1 MYLRHLRSIV
11 LKGNKKME
19 IVYLI
24 VGLAIGFVITFLFLK
39 NKKTVPIEE
48 VNRINDEFNSLKIEA
63 GRLTERIKLFEID
76 KTSLQ
81 SDLKNEREKS
91 EQLNSENSAL
101 KSDYSNLQQ
110 KLTEQKAE
118 VEELQKKFTTEFEN
132 LANRI
137 FDDKTKRFS
146 EQSKTNLQE
155 ILNPLKERITEFQSK
170 VEETNKESIKGHAS
184 LREQLSMLKDMN
196 QQITQEAKNLTEAL
210 KGQSK
215 IQGNWGE
222 FILESILEKSGLVK
236 GREYVVQESLT
247 AESGKRFQPDVIIK
261 LPENK
266 SIVIDSKVSLVAY
279 EKFISSDDEHQKQL
293 ALREHI
299 NSIRSHIKNL
309 SSKNYQNLYQ
319 LESLDFVL
327 MFMPVEPAFALAV
340 QNDQTIFNDAFEMN
354 IVIVSPSTLLAT
366 LRTISSI
373 WRQENQNRYALEIAR
388 QSGDMLDKFT
398 AFVDDLISV
407 GKGLVNAKDN
417 YDKAMNKLTE
427 GRGNLIS
434 RSEKIKQLGAKASKS
449 LPPAIIN
456 RADLDDDNNLTDN

>member
-1 MYLRHLRSIV
+1 
-11 LKGNKKME
+11 ME
-19 IVYLI
+19 IIFLI
-24 VGLAIGFVITFLFLK
+24 IGLIIGAVAAWFIASSKFKGETGRVEERSVILEK
-39 NKKTVPIEE
+39 
-48 VNRINDEFNSLKIEA
+48 
-63 GRLTERIKLFEID
+63 
-76 KTSLQ
+76 
-81 SDLKNEREKS
+81 EKS
-91 EQLNSENSAL
+91 NLENNLSSERQKVLDLNSKQSAL
-101 KSDYSNLQQ
+101 ESDYKNLQA
-110 KLTEQKAE
+110 KLAEQKAE
-118 VEELQKKFTTEFEN
+118 VEELQQKFSKEFEN
-132 LANRI
+132 LANKI
-137 FDDKTKRFS
+137 FKEKADEFS
-146 EQSKTNLQE
+146 KQSKTNLSE
-155 ILNPLKERITEFQSK
+155 ILNPLKDRIIEFQSK

-215 IQGNWGE
+215 TQGNWGE

-279 EKFISSDDEHQKQL
+279 EKYISSDDENQKAL
-293 ALREHI
+293 SLREHI

-373 WRQENQNRYALEIAR
+373 WRQEKQNRNAMEIAK

-398 AFVDDLISV
+398 AFVEDLLTV
-407 GKGLVNAKDN
+407 GKGLISVKDN
-417 YDKAMNKLTE
+417 YDRAMNKLTD

-449 LPPAIIN
+449 LPPTILN
-456 RADLDDDNNLTDN
+456 RAELDDETNLLDN

>member
-1 MYLRHLRSIV
+1 
-11 LKGNKKME
+11 ME
-19 IVYLI
+19 ILFLVI
-24 VGLAIGFVITFLFLK
+24 GLAIGFVIAFFFLK
-39 NKKTVPIEE
+39 SKKTIPIEE
-48 VNRINDEFNSLKIEA
+48 VNRLNEEFNSLKVEV
-63 GRLTERIKLFEID
+63 GKYSERIKLIESD

-81 SDLKNEREKS
+81 SELKTEREKS
-91 EQLNSENSAL
+91 EKLTSENSSL
-101 KSDYSNLQQ
+101 KSDYANLQTKLSEQKSEIEELQQ
-110 KLTEQKAE
+110 K
-118 VEELQKKFTTEFEN
+118 FTKEFEN

-137 FDDKTKRFS
+137 FKEKTDEFS
-146 EQSKTNLQE
+146 KQNKTNLQE

-170 VEETNKESIKGHAS
+170 VEETNKESIRGHAS

-215 IQGNWGE
+215 TQGNWGE

-279 EKFISSDDEHQKQL
+279 EKFISSEDENQKAL

-299 NSIRSHIKNL
+299 TSIRSHIKNL

-340 QNDQTIFNDAFEMN
+340 QNDQSIFNDAFEMN

-373 WRQENQNRYALEIAR
+373 WRQENQNKNALEIAR
-388 QSGDMLDKFT
+388 QSGALYDKFVG
-398 AFVDDLISV
+398 FMEDLKSV
-407 GKGLVNAKDN
+407 GDRMDQAKTSYVNA
-417 YDKAMNKLTE
+417 MSKLVD
-427 GRGNLIS
+427 GSGNLVG
-434 RSEKIKQLGAKASKS
+434 RVEKIKKLGAKTSKS
-449 LPPAIIN
+449 LPPNILN
-456 RADLDDDNNLTDN
+456 RADQDDDTNLLDN

>member
-1 MYLRHLRSIV
+1 
-11 LKGNKKME
+11 ME
-19 IVYLI
+19 ILFLI
-24 VGLAIGFVITFLFLK
+24 IGLAVGFVIAFLFLK
-39 NKKTVPIEE
+39 SKKTIPIEE
-48 VNRINDEFNSLKIEA
+48 ASKLNEEINSLKVDA
-63 GRLTERIKLFEID
+63 GKFSERIKLLEAD
-76 KTSLQ
+76 KASLL
-81 SDLKNEREKS
+81 SELKAEREKS
-91 EQLNSENSAL
+91 EKLTSENSSM
-101 KSDYSNLQQ
+101 KSDYFNLQT
-110 KLTEQKAE
+110 KLNEQK
-118 VEELQKKFTTEFEN
+118 EEIEKLQEKFTKEFEN

-137 FDDKTKRFS
+137 FEEKGSKFT
-146 EQSKTNLQE
+146 EQNREKLNEL
-155 ILNPLKERITEFQSK
+155 LNPLKDQILRFEQK
-170 VEETNKESIKGHAS
+170 VEETNKENIRGNAS

-215 IQGNWGE
+215 TQGNWGE
-222 FILESILEKSGLVK
+222 FILENILEKSGLVK

-266 SIVIDSKVSLVAY
+266 SIVIDSKVSLVGY
-279 EKFISSDDEHQKQL
+279 EKFISQEEEHQKQL
-293 ALREHI
+293 GLREHI

-309 SSKNYQNLYQ
+309 NSKNYQNLYQ

-373 WRQENQNRYALEIAR
+373 WRQEKQNRNALEIAK

-398 AFVDDLISV
+398 SFVDDLLIV
-407 GKGLVNAKDN
+407 GKGLISVKDN
-417 YDKAMNKLTE
+417 YDKAMNKLTD
-427 GRGNLIS
+427 GRGNLIN
-434 RSEKIKQLGAKASKS
+434 RAEKIKQLGAKASKS
-449 LPPAIIN
+449 LPPNILN
-456 RADLDDDNNLTDN
+456 RADQDDESNLLDN

>member
-1 MYLRHLRSIV
+1 
-11 LKGNKKME
+11 ME
-19 IVYLI
+19 ILFLVI
-24 VGLAIGFVITFLFLK
+24 GLVIGFIIAFFFLK
-39 NKKTVPIEE
+39 SKKTIPIEE
-48 VNRINDEFNSLKIEA
+48 VNRLNEEINSLKVEA
-63 GRLTERIKLFEID
+63 GKFSERIKLLEGD

-91 EQLNSENSAL
+91 EKLTSENSSL
-101 KSDYSNLQQ
+101 RSDYANLQT
-110 KLTEQKAE
+110 KLSEQKAE
-118 VEELQKKFTTEFEN
+118 IEELQQKFTKEFEN

-137 FDDKTKRFS
+137 FKEKTDEFS
-146 EQSKTNLQE
+146 KQSKTNLQE

-170 VEETNKESIKGHAS
+170 VEETNKESIRGHAS

-215 IQGNWGE
+215 TQGNWGE

-247 AESGKRFQPDVIIK
+247 TESGKRFQPDVIIK

-279 EKFISSDDEHQKQL
+279 EKFISSDDEHQKEL

-373 WRQENQNRYALEIAR
+373 WRQEKQNRNAMEIAK

-398 AFVDDLISV
+398 AFVEDLLTV
-407 GKGLVNAKDN
+407 GKGLISVKDN
-417 YDKAMNKLTE
+417 YDKAMNKLTD

-434 RSEKIKQLGAKASKS
+434 RVERIKELGAKTSKS
-449 LPPAIIN
+449 LPPAILN
-456 RADLDDDNNLTDN
+456 RAKEDSEE

>member
-1 MYLRHLRSIV
+1 
-11 LKGNKKME
+11 ME
-19 IVYLI
+19 IIYLI
-24 VGLAIGFVITFLFLK
+24 IGLVVGSVAAWFIASSKFKGTTGRVEERSSILEKEKLNLENGLSSERQKVI
-39 NKKTVPIEE
+39 
-48 VNRINDEFNSLKIEA
+48 D
-63 GRLTERIKLFEID
+63 
-76 KTSLQ
+76 
-81 SDLKNEREKS
+81 
-91 EQLNSENSAL
+91 LNSKLAGL
-101 KSDYSNLQQ
+101 QSDYSNLQQ
-110 KLTEQKAE
+110 KLSEQKAE
-118 VEELQKKFTTEFEN
+118 TEDLQKKFTTEFEN
-132 LANRI
+132 IANKI
-137 FDDKTKRFS
+137 FEEKG
-146 EQSKTNLQE
+146 SKFTEHNKEKLNE
-155 ILNPLKERITEFQSK
+155 LFNPLKDQILRFEQK
-170 VEETNKESIKGHAS
+170 VEETNKESIRGHAS

-215 IQGNWGE
+215 TQGNWGE

-279 EKFISSDDEHQKQL
+279 EKFISSEDEHQKQL

-309 SSKNYQNLYQ
+309 NSKNYQNLYQ

-373 WRQENQNRYALEIAR
+373 WRQEKQNRYALEIAK

-398 AFVDDLISV
+398 AFVEDLLTV
-407 GKGLVNAKDN
+407 GKGLISVKDN
-417 YDKAMNKLTE
+417 YDKAMNKLTD
-427 GRGNLIS
+427 GRGNLIN
-434 RSEKIKQLGAKASKS
+434 RAEKIKQLGAKTSKS
-449 LPPAIIN
+449 LPPNILN
-456 RADLDDDNNLTDN
+456 RADQDDESNLLDN

>member
-1 MYLRHLRSIV
+1 
-11 LKGNKKME
+11 ME
-19 IVYLI
+19 IIYLI
-24 VGLAIGFVITFLFLK
+24 IGLTIGGLAAWFIASSKFKGATGRVEERSSILEKEKSNLENGLSSERQKVIDL
-39 NKKTVPIEE
+39 
-48 VNRINDEFNSLKIEA
+48 NSKLA
-63 GRLTERIKLFEID
+63 G
-76 KTSLQ
+76 LQ
-81 SDLKNEREKS
+81 SDYN
-91 EQLNSENSAL
+91 
-101 KSDYSNLQQ
+101 NLQQ
-110 KLTEQKAE
+110 KLNEQKAE
-118 VEELQKKFTTEFEN
+118 IEELQQKFTKEFEN
-132 LANRI
+132 LAKKI
-137 FDDKTKRFS
+137 FDEKGKNFS
-146 EQSKTNLQE
+146 EHNKEKLNEL
-155 ILNPLKERITEFQSK
+155 LNPLKDQILRFEQK
-170 VEETNKESIKGHAS
+170 VEETNKESIRGHAS

-196 QQITQEAKNLTEAL
+196 QLITQEAKNLTEAL

-215 IQGNWGE
+215 TQGNWGE

-279 EKFISSDDEHQKQL
+279 EKFISLDDEHQKQL
-293 ALREHI
+293 SLREHI

-373 WRQENQNRYALEIAR
+373 WRQEKQNRNAMEIAK

-398 AFVDDLISV
+398 AFVEDLLTV
-407 GKGLVNAKDN
+407 GKGLISVKDN
-417 YDKAMNKLTE
+417 YDKAMNKLTD
-427 GRGNLIS
+427 GRGNLIN
-434 RSEKIKQLGAKASKS
+434 RAEKIKQLGAKTSKS
-449 LPPAIIN
+449 LPPNILN
-456 RADLDDDNNLTDN
+456 RADQDDDANLLDN

>member
-1 MYLRHLRSIV
+1 
-11 LKGNKKME
+11 ME
-19 IVYLI
+19 ILFLI
-24 VGLAIGFVITFLFLK
+24 IGLAVGFVIAFLFLK
-39 NKKTVPIEE
+39 GKKTIPIEE
-48 VNRINDEFNSLKIEA
+48 ASKLNEEINSLKVEA
-63 GRLTERIKLFEID
+63 GKFSERIKLLDSDKASLLLEI
-76 KTSLQ
+76 KG
-81 SDLKNEREKS
+81 EREKS
-91 EQLNSENSAL
+91 EKLTSENSSL

-110 KLTEQKAE
+110 KLSEQKAE
-118 VEELQKKFTTEFEN
+118 IEELQQKFTKEFEN

-137 FDDKTKRFS
+137 FKEKTDEFS
-146 EQSKTNLQE
+146 KQSKTNLQE
-155 ILNPLKERITEFQSK
+155 ILNPLKDRIVEFQSK
-170 VEETNKESIKGHAS
+170 VEETNKESIRGHAS

-215 IQGNWGE
+215 SQGNWGE

-247 AESGKRFQPDVIIK
+247 TESGKRFQPDVIIK

-279 EKFISSDDEHQKQL
+279 EKFISSDDENQKAL

-373 WRQENQNRYALEIAR
+373 WRQEKQNKNAMEIAK

-398 AFVDDLISV
+398 AFVEDLLTV
-407 GKGLVNAKDN
+407 GKGLISVKDN
-417 YDKAMNKLTE
+417 YDKAMNKLTD
-427 GRGNLIS
+427 GRGNLIN
-434 RSEKIKQLGAKASKS
+434 RAEKIKQLGAKASKS
-449 LPPAIIN
+449 LPPNILN
-456 RADLDDDNNLTDN
+456 RADQDDETNLLDN

>member
-1 MYLRHLRSIV
+1 
-11 LKGNKKME
+11 ME
-19 IVYLI
+19 ILFLIIGLI
-24 VGLAIGFVITFLFLK
+24 VGFVIAYFFLK
-39 NKKTVPIEE
+39 SKKTVPIEE
-48 VNRINDEFNSLKIEA
+48 VNRLNEEINSLKIEA
-63 GRLTERIKLFEID
+63 GRLAERINLFEID

-91 EQLNSENSAL
+91 EKLASENSSL

-110 KLTEQKAE
+110 KLTDQTAE
-118 VEELQKKFTTEFEN
+118 LEKLQQKFTKEFEN

-137 FDDKTKRFS
+137 FKEKADEFS
-146 EQSKTNLQE
+146 KQSKTNLQE

-170 VEETNKESIKGHAS
+170 VEETSKESIRGHAS
-184 LREQLSMLKDMN
+184 LREQLQMLKETN

-215 IQGNWGE
+215 TQGNWGE

-236 GREYVVQESLT
+236 GREYVIQESLT

-266 SIVIDSKVSLVAY
+266 SIVIDSKVSLVGY
-279 EKFISSDDEHQKQL
+279 ERFVSSEDESEKQL

-340 QNDQTIFNDAFEMN
+340 QNDQSIFNDAFDMN

-373 WRQENQNRYALEIAR
+373 WRQEKQNRNALEIAK

-398 AFVDDLISV
+398 AFVEDLLTV
-407 GKGLVNAKDN
+407 GKGLISVKDN
-417 YDKAMNKLTE
+417 YDKAMNKLTD
-427 GRGNLIS
+427 GKGNLIS
-434 RSEKIKQLGAKASKS
+434 RAEKIKELGAKASKS
-449 LPPAIIN
+449 LPPAILN
-456 RADLDDDNNLTDN
+456 RSKEDSEE

>member
-1 MYLRHLRSIV
+1 
-11 LKGNKKME
+11 ME
-19 IVYLI
+19 I
-24 VGLAIGFVITFLFLK
+24 LFLVIGLLVGFIIAFFFLK
-39 NKKTVPIEE
+39 SKKTIPIEE
-48 VNRINDEFNSLKIEA
+48 ASRLNEEISSLKVEA
-63 GRLTERIKLFEID
+63 GKFSERIKLLDID
-76 KTSLQ
+76 KSALQ
-81 SDLKNEREKS
+81 SELKNEREKS
-91 EQLNSENSAL
+91 EKLTSENSSL
-101 KSDYSNLQQ
+101 KSDYSNLQT
-110 KLTEQKAE
+110 KLSEQKAE
-118 VEELQKKFTTEFEN
+118 IEELQQKFTKEFEN
-132 LANRI
+132 LANKI
-137 FDDKTKRFS
+137 FKEKTDEFS
-146 EQSKTNLQE
+146 KQSKNNLQE
-155 ILNPLKERITEFQSK
+155 ILNPLKEKITEFQTK

-215 IQGNWGE
+215 TQGNWGE

-236 GREYVVQESLT
+236 GNQYVVQESLT
-247 AESGKRFQPDVIIK
+247 SESGRRFQPDVIIK

-279 EKFISSDDEHQKQL
+279 EKFISSEEEHQKQL
-293 ALREHI
+293 TLREHI

-340 QNDQTIFNDAFEMN
+340 QNDQSIFNDAFEMN

-373 WRQENQNRYALEIAR
+373 WRQENQSKNALEIAK

-398 AFVDDLISV
+398 AFVEDLLSV
-407 GKGLVNAKDN
+407 GKGLISAKDN
-417 YDKAMNKLTE
+417 YDKAMNKLVE
-427 GRGNLIS
+427 GRGNLVN
-434 RSEKIKQLGAKASKS
+434 RAEKIKELGAKASKQ
-449 LPPAIIN
+449 LPPSIIN
-456 RADLDDDNNLTDN
+456 RADED